1 MKQPITDRT
10 ILRVLIT
17 GFSFVLALLLV
28 SGAVGIR
35 NAQAIRE
42 SAQELAEEQA
52 TYSRL
57 IDEIYREQGALNA
70 VFDRLSKEPDS
81 VDRDEILKQL
91 LEADTAIAAIVET
104 VAGKTDEKLWRN
116 LQTAILAFSKEARR
130 LLAQENASSLF
141 SYDLLERHEEV
152 LEIVRKLIASGS
164 ARSERAQEVLSA
176 GSQRL
181 VQQTL
186 LLAGACLLLALVVAI
201 YTVRMTASLSR
212 KMEWQASELSRV
224 SWQMLENQESAA
236 RRFSHELHDELGQ
249 SLTAVKAN
257 LVAINQ
263 KVAGEPEAEE
273 RVQDCL
279 HLVDEAVSNVREM
292 SQLLRPTILDD
303 FGLEAGL
310 RWLTER
316 FTQRTRIAVSFTS
329 NVKARLP
336 DETETH
342 LFRIAQE
349 ALTNIARHS
358 GATHVEMEF
367 ARENGKV
374 RLRIGDNGKG
384 LADPDSPAHGGI
396 GMTGMRARARGVGG
410 ELVVTTKRGGEGLTL
425 EVWAPGEGTREV
437 SNDEQES
444 TNPVGG

>member
-17 GFSFVLALLLV
+17 GFSLVLGLLLV
-28 SGAVGIR
+28 SGVVGIR

-42 SAQELAEEQA
+42 SAQELAGEQA

-81 VDRDEILKQL
+81 VNRDEILKE
-91 LEADTAIAAIVET
+91 LEVADSAIASIVET
-104 VAGKTDEKLWRN
+104 VSGKADEQLWRR
-116 LQTAILAFSKEARR
+116 LETAILAFSKEARR
-130 LLAQENASSLF
+130 LLAQEKASSLF
-141 SYDLLERHEEV
+141 SYDLLDRHEEV

-164 ARSERAQEVLSA
+164 GRSERAQELLSA
-176 GSQRL
+176 RSQRL

-186 LLAGACLLLALVVAI
+186 LLAGSCLLLALVVAI
-201 YTVRMTASLSR
+201 YTVRMTARLSR
-212 KMEWQASELSRV
+212 RMEWQASELSRV

-257 LVAINQ
+257 LVAVNQ
-263 KVAGEPEAEE
+263 KVGGEAEAEE

-316 FTQRTRIAVSFTS
+316 FTQRTRIAVAFTADVAS
-329 NVKARLP
+329 RLP
-336 DETETH
+336 DET
-342 LFRIAQE
+342 
-349 ALTNIARHS
+349 
-358 GATHVEMEF
+358 
-367 ARENGKV
+367 
-374 RLRIGDNGKG
+374 
-384 LADPDSPAHGGI
+384 
-396 GMTGMRARARGVGG
+396 
-410 ELVVTTKRGGEGLTL
+410 
-425 EVWAPGEGTREV
+425 
-437 SNDEQES
+437 
-444 TNPVGG
+444 